1 MWNLVQVFVD
11 IESEIAKRVSD
22 YITQENKEIWLRR
35 LAEEPPCSY
44 TPFGENGPSV
54 SMESSIYL
62 INRLVLLIDD
72 WLLIDELLNH
82 WEHTKRL

>member
-1 MWNLVQVFVD
+1 
-11 IESEIAKRVSD
+11 
-22 YITQENKEIWLRR
+22 
-35 LAEEPPCSY
+35 
-44 TPFGENGPSV
+44 V